1 MKSPPSRSPNTKFV
15 FAVSVNSYLKY
26 SAKKSQHLISSLAVQ
41 QNSFCDLFMKMST
54 FDTLKTVSG
63 VFTKPPT
70 VRLVFCVVFFDK
82 LFLSGIKSS
91 VPYHKFT
98 TGWHRSG
105 AFQSRRPTRRTAIRR
120 HAVLFKCPLQ
130 EYSTWHL
137 VSAIIYAAVIIGSSF
152 RTCPRVKQRRWRGGD
167 RGWGCCIMGGGRII
181 RRDSDVLFKWK
192 RSSFMR
198 PS

>member
-70 VRLVFCVVFFDK
+70 VLLVFCVFFLTNFFCQASK
-82 LFLSGIKSS
+82 
-91 VPYHKFT
+91 
-98 TGWHRSG
+98 
-105 AFQSRRPTRRTAIRR
+105 
-120 HAVLFKCPLQ
+120 AV
-130 EYSTWHL
+130 
-137 VSAIIYAAVIIGSSF
+137 F
-152 RTCPRVKQRRWRGGD
+152 RTTNLLPAG
-167 RGWGCCIMGGGRII
+167 IAP
-181 RRDSDVLFKWK
+181 VLSNLGVPHAALPLDATPYYSNALC
-192 RSSFMR
+192 RNTA
-198 PS
+198 PGI